1 MAEFTNQVIPSNE
14 TKARLF
20 KTARFTQKS
29 IDEIL
34 AHQVMA
40 QCTVRVKH
48 SQQSLSDMCFS
59 VTFKG
64 MTRNAQ
70 LDCVEPWFHLSEP
83 DGTFFGYFFESAL
96 HLCL

>member
-1 MAEFTNQVIPSNE
+1 MSESINQVVPSTE

-34 AHQVMA
+34 AHQVMG
-40 QCTVRVKH
+40 QSTVRVKH

-70 LDCVEPWFHLSEP
+70 LDCVEPWFHLYES